1 MKKNFD
7 IRLAALREY
16 LRLLSA
22 DETVFIVEGGGEF
35 RTAEDAF
42 TYLRILDIF
51 VMLSDPDLSGTDRA
65 EGILQMF
72 YVSPEDIPP
81 QHLQEAVDRFTWF
94 QNGGKEQDKKKSPK
108 LVDWEQDY
116 PLILPPI
123 NRIFGRDIR
132 GIPYDAETNTGGVHW
147 WTFLGAY
154 NNLGD
159 CTFAQVVRI
168 RDKKARGKT
177 LEKDEREWYRRNSD
191 LVNIKNKLSQEEET
205 TISTWLKL
213 GKE

>member
-1 MKKNFD
+1 MNWG
-7 IRLAALREY
+7 LPT
-16 LRLLSA
+16 S
-22 DETVFIVEGGGEF
+22 VEIGGESYEIRTDF
-35 RTAEDAF
+35 RV
-42 TYLRILDIF
+42 ILDIF

-94 QNGGKEQDKKKSPK
+94 QNGGQETDKKKSPK

-123 NRIFGRDIR
+123 NRVFGQDIR

-154 NNLGD
+154 NDLGD

-168 RDKKARGKT
+168 RDKKTRGKT

>member
-1 MKKNFD
+1 MNWG
-7 IRLAALREY
+7 LPT
-16 LRLLSA
+16 S
-22 DETVFIVEGGGEF
+22 VEIGGESYEIRTDF
-35 RTAEDAF
+35 RV
-42 TYLRILDIF
+42 ILDIF

-72 YVSPEDIPP
+72 YVSPEDIPQ

-94 QNGGKEQDKKKSPK
+94 QNGGQETDKKKSPK

-123 NRIFGRDIR
+123 NRVFGQDIR

-154 NNLGD
+154 NDLGD

-177 LEKDEREWYRRNSD
+177 LEKDEREWYRRNSNI
-191 LVNIKNKLSQEEET
+191 VNMKRKLSQEEET
-205 TISTWLKL
+205 TISKWLGA
-213 GKE
+213 GKEPVNGKC

>member
-1 MKKNFD
+1 MNWGLPSSVEIGGVSYE
-7 IRLAALREY
+7 IRT
-16 LRLLSA
+16 
-22 DETVFIVEGGGEF
+22 DF
-35 RTAEDAF
+35 RV
-42 TYLRILDIF
+42 ILDIF
-51 VMLSDPDLSGTDRA
+51 VMLSDPDLDGADRA

-94 QNGGKEQDKKKSPK
+94 QNGGQETDKKKSPK

-123 NRIFGRDIR
+123 NRVFGQDIR

-154 NNLGD
+154 NDLGD

-168 RDKKARGKT
+168 RDKKNTRKDARKGRT
-177 LEKDEREWYRRNSD
+177 RMVSPQQRPREH
-191 LVNIKNKLSQEEET
+191 KK
-205 TISTWLKL
+205 
-213 GKE
+213 

>member
-1 MKKNFD
+1 MNWG
-7 IRLAALREY
+7 LPT
-16 LRLLSA
+16 S
-22 DETVFIVEGGGEF
+22 VEIGGESYEIRTDF
-35 RTAEDAF
+35 RV
-42 TYLRILDIF
+42 ILDIF

-94 QNGGKEQDKKKSPK
+94 QNVGQEPDKKKSPK

-116 PLILPPI
+116 PL
-123 NRIFGRDIR
+123 ND
-132 GIPYDAETNTGGVHW
+132 
-147 WTFLGAY
+147 
-154 NNLGD
+154 LGD

>member
-1 MKKNFD
+1 MNWGLPASVEIGGVSYE
-7 IRLAALREY
+7 IRT
-16 LRLLSA
+16 
-22 DETVFIVEGGGEF
+22 DF
-35 RTAEDAF
+35 RV
-42 TYLRILDIF
+42 ILDIF

-123 NRIFGRDIR
+123 NRVFGQDIR

-154 NNLGD
+154 NDLGD

-177 LEKDEREWYRRNSD
+177 LEKDEREWYRRNRMRRTAPL
-191 LVNIKNKLSQEEET
+191 LVSRKPRIRAFR
-205 TISTWLKL
+205 STRQSIADEL
-213 GKE
+213 GLACLRRDRRSEL

>member
-1 MKKNFD
+1 M
-7 IRLAALREY
+7 
-16 LRLLSA
+16 
-22 DETVFIVEGGGEF
+22 
-35 RTAEDAF
+35 
-42 TYLRILDIF
+42 
-51 VMLSDPDLSGTDRA
+51 
-65 EGILQMF
+65 
-72 YVSPEDIPP
+72 
-81 QHLQEAVDRFTWF
+81 
-94 QNGGKEQDKKKSPK
+94 
-108 LVDWEQDY
+108 
-116 PLILPPI
+116 ILPPI
-123 NRIFGRDIR
+123 NRVFGQDIR

-154 NNLGD
+154 NDLGD

>member
-16 LRLLSA
+16 LKSLSA
-22 DETVFIVEGGGEF
+22 DETTFVVEGGGEYH
-35 RTAEDAF
+35 TKEDPF
-42 TYLRILDIF
+42 
-51 VMLSDPDLSGTDRA
+51 
-65 EGILQMF
+65 
-72 YVSPEDIPP
+72 
-81 QHLQEAVDRFTWF
+81 
-94 QNGGKEQDKKKSPK
+94 KKKSPK

>member
-42 TYLRILDIF
+42 TYLRK
-51 VMLSDPDLSGTDRA
+51 
-65 EGILQMF
+65 
-72 YVSPEDIPP
+72 Y
-81 QHLQEAVDRFTWF
+81 
-94 QNGGKEQDKKKSPK
+94 
-108 LVDWEQDY
+108 
-116 PLILPPI
+116 
-123 NRIFGRDIR
+123 
-132 GIPYDAETNTGGVHW
+132 W

-168 RDKKARGKT
+168 RDKKARGKA

>member
-1 MKKNFD
+1 
-7 IRLAALREY
+7 
-16 LRLLSA
+16 
-22 DETVFIVEGGGEF
+22 
-35 RTAEDAF
+35 
-42 TYLRILDIF
+42 
-51 VMLSDPDLSGTDRA
+51 MLSDPDLSGTDRA

-123 NRIFGRDIR
+123 NRVFGQDIR

-154 NNLGD
+154 NDLGD

>member
-1 MKKNFD
+1 MRDKKENA
-7 IRLAALREY
+7 LAGVGTPTRATGSGLATT
-16 LRLLSA
+16 LSHQKNTTATQKKLL
-22 DETVFIVEGGGEF
+22 
-35 RTAEDAF
+35 
-42 TYLRILDIF
+42 
-51 VMLSDPDLSGTDRA
+51 
-65 EGILQMF
+65 
-72 YVSPEDIPP
+72 
-81 QHLQEAVDRFTWF
+81 
-94 QNGGKEQDKKKSPK
+94 KKKSPK

-191 LVNIKNKLSQEEET
+191 LVNIKNKLS
-205 TISTWLKL
+205 
-213 GKE
+213 

>member
-1 MKKNFD
+1 MGFSVVTLDNCKVLKEL
-7 IRLAALREY
+7 IK
-16 LRLLSA
+16 
-22 DETVFIVEGGGEF
+22 GGRVLEIMCGLG
-35 RTAEDAF
+35 A
-42 TYLRILDIF
+42 Y
-51 VMLSDPDLSGTDRA
+51 S
-65 EGILQMF
+65 
-72 YVSPEDIPP
+72 
-81 QHLQEAVDRFTWF
+81 
-94 QNGGKEQDKKKSPK
+94 
-108 LVDWEQDY
+108 
-116 PLILPPI
+116 
-123 NRIFGRDIR
+123 
-132 GIPYDAETNTGGVHW
+132 YDAETNTGGVHW

>member
-1 MKKNFD
+1 MTISAPLWSD
-7 IRLAALREY
+7 AAGGSLY
-16 LRLLSA
+16 LS
-22 DETVFIVEGGGEF
+22 
-35 RTAEDAF
+35 
-42 TYLRILDIF
+42 
-51 VMLSDPDLSGTDRA
+51 
-65 EGILQMF
+65 
-72 YVSPEDIPP
+72 IPP

-94 QNGGKEQDKKKSPK
+94 QNGGQEPDKKKSPK

-123 NRIFGRDIR
+123 NRVFGQDIR

-154 NNLGD
+154 NDLGD

-177 LEKDEREWYRRNSD
+177 LEKDEREWYRRNSNI
-191 LVNIKNKLSQEEET
+191 VNMKRKLSQEEET
-205 TISTWLKL
+205 TISKWLGA
-213 GKE
+213 GKEPVNGKC

>member
-1 MKKNFD
+1 MNWGLPVSVEIGGVSYE
-7 IRLAALREY
+7 IRT
-16 LRLLSA
+16 
-22 DETVFIVEGGGEF
+22 DF
-35 RTAEDAF
+35 RV
-42 TYLRILDIF
+42 ILDIF

-177 LEKDEREWYRRNSD
+177 LEKDELDWYRRNSD
-191 LVNIKNKLSQEEET
+191 LVNIQNKLSQEEET